1 MLPNLSLLDIGGGKR
16 SSDEREEKDVSRG
29 KKKKALPTPD
39 PSIQGATHNQVVQS
53 EPDISVYNM
62 VYAREAL
69 AYGLYLLKT
78 KNKVEE
84 DAFETMLKGIG
95 EKEGE
100 LNLNQFNKQYVLDF
114 KGNLYG
120 GLTKIHTES
129 DGLAISTESL
139 YDTLRYTFDEREKLL
154 ELPLYQM
161 VGLDNFVSYT
171 NPSNTIPSRPQGL
184 IYKLFGIHHQ
194 MERYEMQ
201 IVNNDPSGYIYRS
214 DDLGGPADLRRPVPV
229 AMDEYLVVNALRR
242 CYAACTGNTSQ
253 IGITE
258 FYIESA
264 LHCLE
269 LLDSGLMPCFPRP
282 KKIPNEKRIVKPCI
296 LDLKFYVDRAQDG
309 VKIDP
314 TFFVLA
320 T

>member
-16 SSDEREEKDVSRG
+16 PSDQKEEQKVSQEKRQRSNDDQ
-29 KKKKALPTPD
+29 KHLHIVATPTEASPD
-39 PSIQGATHNQVVQS
+39 AYDMI
-53 EPDISVYNM
+53 
-62 VYAREAL
+62 YAREAL

-78 KNKVEE
+78 ENKVEE
-84 DAFETMLKGIG
+84 DAFETMLQGIG
-95 EKEGE
+95 KKEGE
-100 LNLNQFNKQYVLDF
+100 LNLNQFKKQYVLDF

-129 DGLAISTESL
+129 DDGLAISTESL
-139 YDTLRYTFDEREKLL
+139 YNTLHSTFDERGKLL
-154 ELPLYQM
+154 KLPLYQM
-161 VGLDNFVSYT
+161 VGLDDFVSYT

-184 IYKLFGIHHQ
+184 IHKFFSIRRQ

-214 DDLGGPADLRRPVPV
+214 DDLGAPADLRRPVPV
-229 AMDEYLVVNALRR
+229 AMDQYLVVNALRR

-253 IGITE
+253 IGITK

-264 LHCLE
+264 LDCLE

-282 KKIPNEKRIVKPCI
+282 KKITNEKRIVKSCI
-296 LDLKFYVDRAQDG
+296 LDSKFYVDRAQDG